1 MLGQA
6 MYVVFVIAIVDIL
19 NINAFHS
26 SSLELMIEAAFI
38 AILLW
43 ILVGFYIIYHA
54 QNQMKKWYSL
64 EVNAHDSQQL
74 DDLHGIYQDIYVRY
88 EVKGKIHYNKLE
100 NNR

>member
-54 QNQMKKWYSL
+54 
-64 EVNAHDSQQL
+64 
-74 DDLHGIYQDIYVRY
+74 
-88 EVKGKIHYNKLE
+88 
-100 NNR
+100 